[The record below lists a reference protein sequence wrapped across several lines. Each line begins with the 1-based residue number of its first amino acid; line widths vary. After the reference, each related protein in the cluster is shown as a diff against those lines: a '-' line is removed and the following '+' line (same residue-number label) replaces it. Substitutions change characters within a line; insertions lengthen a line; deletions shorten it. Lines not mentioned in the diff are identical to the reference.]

1 MRAFPASLLTLAF
14 LPSTGCDADSSSR
27 YANYEAKS
35 AVAPPATTPPP
46 PAGMVISADAFDG
59 NSSMGMMGGMM
70 GAARSDQAPSPAGP
84 PPAGAGEAAG
94 VERKVIYDATLDL
107 AVDKVDAAAARVGE
121 LVASS
126 GGYIAEEN
134 MTGSPGSTRSQ
145 FWKLRIPVDRFDG
158 LVRSFMALGEL
169 VRFDRKSQDVT
180 AEFYDVEAR
189 IKNKQV
195 QEQTLQKILEER
207 SGQLEEVLKVEVEL
221 SRVRGEIEQ
230 MQGRIR
236 VLRNLSS
243 LATLTLTITERDRF
257 QPPAPVVADFPTQV
271 ARTWQA
277 SLTRLTDLGK
287 AAILFVVGQAVW
299 TPFWAVGL
307 LLGWLGLRRL
317 IAATRSPAPAAP
329 PASPTPSGG

>member
-1 MRAFPASLLTLAF
+1 MRGLTACLLSTALLPAA
-14 LPSTGCDADSSSR
+14 GCGEVSYD
-27 YANYEAKS
+27 EQMKS
-35 AVAPPATTPPP
+35 AQAFAPAATPPP
-46 PAGMVISADAFDG
+46 AAVVSADAYDG
-59 NSSMGMMGGMM
+59 RSMGMMGETTAAA
-70 GAARSDQAPSPAGP
+70 AAREEAP
-84 PPAGAGEAAG
+84 PPAAAEPAG
-94 VERKVIYDATLDL
+94 VSRKVIYNATLDL
-107 AVDKVDAAAARVGE
+107 AVEGLDAAAARVGE

-126 GGYIAEEN
+126 GGYIAEET
-134 MTGSPGSTRSQ
+134 MSGSPGSTRSQ

-158 LVRSFMALGEL
+158 FVKSVMALGEL
-169 VRFDRKSQDVT
+169 VQFNRTSQDVT

-243 LATLTLTITERDRF
+243 LATLTLTLRERERF
-257 QPPAPVVADFPTQV
+257 QPTTPVVADFPTQV

-277 SLTRLTDLGK
+277 SLTRLADVGK
-287 AAILFVVGQAVW
+287 ALVLFAVAQAVW
-299 TPFWAVGL
+299 LPFWAIGL
-307 LLGWLGLRRL
+307 LIAWMVVRRL
-317 IAATRSPAPAAP
+317 AALARRR
-329 PASPTPSGG
+329 PASPTSPSPGA